1 MVNSVI
7 GVCDENTVYM
17 KKLAG
22 YFMQKSSIPLQIR
35 SFSDWEQ
42 LIRYLQ
48 SNELDVLILGG
59 VTFLEKWERW
69 DDVQADK
76 ERYLYEEGMKEH
88 VKWVIKL
95 VDEVSGKELKEEKG
109 NHNLKVSRYQPPAE
123 LLAAVEKLTE
133 ANSFNGNGRVNPRMI
148 RENSFYEVNMERD
161 IRIHERGGRV
171 ERRGINKGNFSQIHE
186 ENSEVYE
193 RNPQVIGIYSPLN
206 RCGKT
211 SLAVLFSEILARR
224 GNSLMICMDHHNGIL
239 VDEELNIAELIYYLS
254 REQQLVSRGEHFY
267 DFSQYDRFVKKWEQI
282 LYIAASSSVENMM
295 QIPPEP
301 FCELIHLLQKR
312 NRYQYIVLDLSEGIE
327 SLYKVLNQCDVIF
340 MPVLNDCISKSK
352 IQQFE
357 QQMSIVME
365 QEAWESL
372 KCRIYKIQLPETIE
386 ADGVENY
393 YRELIWSDLGNFAGQ
408 ILEQYGI

>member
-1 MVNSVI
+1 MVNNVI

-76 ERYLYEEGMKEH
+76 ERYLCEEGMKEH

-109 NHNLKVSRYQPPAE
+109 NHNLTVSRYQPPAE
-123 LLAAVEKLTE
+123 LLATVEKLTE
-133 ANSFNGNGRVNPRMI
+133 GNSFNGNDRTNPRMI
-148 RENSFYEVNMERD
+148 RENSFYEINTEKD
-161 IRIHERGGRV
+161 IRIHERDTR
-171 ERRGINKGNFSQIHE
+171 
-186 ENSEVYE
+186 
-193 RNPQVIGIYSPLN
+193 VIGIYSPIN

-239 VDEELNIAELIYYLS
+239 ADEELNIAELIYYLS
-254 REQQLVSRGEHFY
+254 REQHLVSRGEHFY

-282 LYIAASSSVENMM
+282 SYIAASPLVENMM

-301 FCELIHLLQKR
+301 FCELIHLLQKT
-312 NRYQYIVLDLSEGIE
+312 NKYQYIVLDLSEGIE

-357 QQMSIVME
+357 QQINSVTE
-365 QEAWESL
+365 RDVWESL
-372 KCRIYKIQLPETIE
+372 KCRIYKIQLPETME

>member
-59 VTFLEKWERW
+59 VTFLEKWQRW

-76 ERYLYEEGMKEH
+76 ERYLCEEGMKEH

-123 LLAAVEKLTE
+123 LLATVEKLTE
-133 ANSFNGNGRVNPRMI
+133 GNSFNGNDRTNPRMI
-148 RENSFYEVNMERD
+148 RENSFYEINTEKD
-161 IRIHERGGRV
+161 IRIHERDTR
-171 ERRGINKGNFSQIHE
+171 
-186 ENSEVYE
+186 
-193 RNPQVIGIYSPLN
+193 VIGIYSPIN

-239 VDEELNIAELIYYLS
+239 ADEELNIAELIYYLS
-254 REQQLVSRGEHFY
+254 REQQLGSRGEHFY

-282 LYIAASSSVENMM
+282 SYIAASPLVENMM

-301 FCELIHLLQKR
+301 FCELIHLLQKT
-312 NRYQYIVLDLSEGIE
+312 NKYQYIVLDLSEGIE

-357 QQMSIVME
+357 QQINSVTE
-365 QEAWESL
+365 RDVWESL
-372 KCRIYKIQLPETIE
+372 KCRIYKIQLPETME

>member
-109 NHNLKVSRYQPPAE
+109 SHNLTVSRYQPPAE
-123 LLAAVEKLTE
+123 LLATVEKLTE
-133 ANSFNGNGRVNPRMI
+133 GNSFNGNDRTNPRMI
-148 RENSFYEVNMERD
+148 RENSFYEINTEKD
-161 IRIHERGGRV
+161 IRIHERDTR
-171 ERRGINKGNFSQIHE
+171 
-186 ENSEVYE
+186 
-193 RNPQVIGIYSPLN
+193 VIGIYSPIN

-239 VDEELNIAELIYYLS
+239 ADEELNIAELIYYLS
-254 REQQLVSRGEHFY
+254 REQHLVSRGEHFY

>member
-1 MVNSVI
+1 MVNNVI

-109 NHNLKVSRYQPPAE
+109 SHNLTVSRYQPPAE
-123 LLAAVEKLTE
+123 LLATVEKLTE
-133 ANSFNGNGRVNPRMI
+133 GNSFNGNDRTNPRMI
-148 RENSFYEVNMERD
+148 RENSFYEINTEKD
-161 IRIHERGGRV
+161 IRIHERDTR
-171 ERRGINKGNFSQIHE
+171 
-186 ENSEVYE
+186 
-193 RNPQVIGIYSPLN
+193 VIGIYSPVN

-239 VDEELNIAELIYYLS
+239 ADEELNIAELIYYLS

-282 LYIAASSSVENMM
+282 SYIAASPLVENMM
-295 QIPPEP
+295 QIPTEP
-301 FCELIHLLQKR
+301 FCELIHLLQKT
-312 NRYQYIVLDLSEGIE
+312 NKYQYIVLDLSEGIE

-357 QQMSIVME
+357 QQMSIVTE
-365 QEAWESL
+365 RDVWESL

-386 ADGVENY
+386 ADDVENY

>member
-109 NHNLKVSRYQPPAE
+109 SHNLTVSRYQPPAE
-123 LLAAVEKLTE
+123 LLATVEKLTE
-133 ANSFNGNGRVNPRMI
+133 GNSFNGNDRTNPRMI
-148 RENSFYEVNMERD
+148 RENSFYEINTEKD
-161 IRIHERGGRV
+161 IRIHERDTR
-171 ERRGINKGNFSQIHE
+171 
-186 ENSEVYE
+186 
-193 RNPQVIGIYSPLN
+193 VIGIYSPIN

-239 VDEELNIAELIYYLS
+239 ADEELNIAELIYYLS

-282 LYIAASSSVENMM
+282 SYIAASPLVENMM

-301 FCELIHLLQKR
+301 FCELIHLLQKT
-312 NRYQYIVLDLSEGIE
+312 NKYQYIVLDLSEGIE

-357 QQMSIVME
+357 QQINSVTE
-365 QEAWESL
+365 RDVWESL
-372 KCRIYKIQLPETIE
+372 KCRIYKIQLPETME

>member
-1 MVNSVI
+1 MVNNVI

-109 NHNLKVSRYQPPAE
+109 SHNLTVSRYQPPAE
-123 LLAAVEKLTE
+123 LLATVEKLTE
-133 ANSFNGNGRVNPRMI
+133 GNSFNGNDRTNPRMI
-148 RENSFYEVNMERD
+148 RENSFYEINTEKD
-161 IRIHERGGRV
+161 IRIHERDTR
-171 ERRGINKGNFSQIHE
+171 
-186 ENSEVYE
+186 
-193 RNPQVIGIYSPLN
+193 VIGIYSPVN

-239 VDEELNIAELIYYLS
+239 ADEELNIAELIYYLS

-282 LYIAASSSVENMM
+282 SYIAASPSIENMM
-295 QIPPEP
+295 QIPTEP
-301 FCELIHLLQKR
+301 FCELIHLLQKT
-312 NRYQYIVLDLSEGIE
+312 NKYQYIVLDLSEGIE

-357 QQMSIVME
+357 QQMSIVTE
-365 QEAWESL
+365 RDVWESL

-386 ADGVENY
+386 ADDVENY

>member
-59 VTFLEKWERW
+59 VTFLEKWQRW

-76 ERYLYEEGMKEH
+76 ERYLCEEGMKEH

-123 LLAAVEKLTE
+123 LLATVEKLTE
-133 ANSFNGNGRVNPRMI
+133 GNSFNGNDRTNPRMI
-148 RENSFYEVNMERD
+148 RENSFYEINTEKD
-161 IRIHERGGRV
+161 IRIHERDTR
-171 ERRGINKGNFSQIHE
+171 
-186 ENSEVYE
+186 
-193 RNPQVIGIYSPLN
+193 VIGIYSPIN

-239 VDEELNIAELIYYLS
+239 ADEELNIAELIYYLS

-282 LYIAASSSVENMM
+282 SYIAASPLVENMM

-301 FCELIHLLQKR
+301 FCELIHLLQKT
-312 NRYQYIVLDLSEGIE
+312 NKYQYIVLDLSEGIE

-357 QQMSIVME
+357 QQINSVTE
-365 QEAWESL
+365 RDVWESL
-372 KCRIYKIQLPETIE
+372 KCRIYKIQLPETME

>member
-59 VTFLEKWERW
+59 VTFLEKWQRW

-76 ERYLYEEGMKEH
+76 ERYLCEEGMKEH

-109 NHNLKVSRYQPPAE
+109 NHNLTVSRYQPPAE
-123 LLAAVEKLTE
+123 LLATVEKLTE
-133 ANSFNGNGRVNPRMI
+133 GNSFNGNDRTNPRMI
-148 RENSFYEVNMERD
+148 RENSFYEVNTEKD
-161 IRIHERGGRV
+161 IRIHERNTR
-171 ERRGINKGNFSQIHE
+171 
-186 ENSEVYE
+186 
-193 RNPQVIGIYSPLN
+193 VIGIYSPIN

-239 VDEELNIAELIYYLS
+239 ADEELNIAELIYYLS
-254 REQQLVSRGEHFY
+254 REQHLVSRGEHFY

-282 LYIAASSSVENMM
+282 SYIAASPSVENMM
-295 QIPPEP
+295 QIPTEP
-301 FCELIHLLQKR
+301 FCELIHLLQKT
-312 NRYQYIVLDLSEGIE
+312 NKYQYIVLDLSEGIE

-357 QQMSIVME
+357 QQINSVTE
-365 QEAWESL
+365 RDVWESL
-372 KCRIYKIQLPETIE
+372 KCRIYKIQLPETME

>member
-1 MVNSVI
+1 MVNNVI

-109 NHNLKVSRYQPPAE
+109 SHNLTVSRYQPPAE
-123 LLAAVEKLTE
+123 LLATVEKLTE
-133 ANSFNGNGRVNPRMI
+133 GNSFNGNDRTNPRMI
-148 RENSFYEVNMERD
+148 RENSFYEINTEKD
-161 IRIHERGGRV
+161 IRIHERDTR
-171 ERRGINKGNFSQIHE
+171 
-186 ENSEVYE
+186 
-193 RNPQVIGIYSPLN
+193 VIGIYSPVN

-239 VDEELNIAELIYYLS
+239 ADEELNIAELIYYLS

-282 LYIAASSSVENMM
+282 SYIAASPLVENMM

-301 FCELIHLLQKR
+301 FCELIHLLQKT
-312 NRYQYIVLDLSEGIE
+312 NKYQYIVLDLSEGIE

-357 QQMSIVME
+357 QQMSIVTE
-365 QEAWESL
+365 RDVWESL
-372 KCRIYKIQLPETIE
+372 KCRIYKIQLPETME

>member
-59 VTFLEKWERW
+59 VTFLEKWQRW

-76 ERYLYEEGMKEH
+76 ERYLCEEGMKEH

-123 LLAAVEKLTE
+123 LLATVEKLTE
-133 ANSFNGNGRVNPRMI
+133 GNSFNGNDRTNPRMI
-148 RENSFYEVNMERD
+148 RENSFYEVNTEKD
-161 IRIHERGGRV
+161 IRIHERNTR
-171 ERRGINKGNFSQIHE
+171 
-186 ENSEVYE
+186 
-193 RNPQVIGIYSPLN
+193 VIGIYSPIN

-239 VDEELNIAELIYYLS
+239 ADEELNIAELIYYLS
-254 REQQLVSRGEHFY
+254 REQHLVSRGEHFY

-282 LYIAASSSVENMM
+282 SYIAASSSVENMM
-295 QIPPEP
+295 QIPTEP
-301 FCELIHLLQKR
+301 FCELIHLLQKT
-312 NRYQYIVLDLSEGIE
+312 NKYQYIVLDLSEGIE

-357 QQMSIVME
+357 QQISSVME
-365 QEAWESL
+365 RDAWESL
-372 KCRIYKIQLPETIE
+372 KCRIYKIQLPETME
-386 ADGVENY
+386 TDDVENY

>member
-59 VTFLEKWERW
+59 VTFLEKWQRW

-76 ERYLYEEGMKEH
+76 ERYLCEEGMKEH

-109 NHNLKVSRYQPPAE
+109 NHNLTVSRYQPPAE
-123 LLAAVEKLTE
+123 LLATVEKLTE
-133 ANSFNGNGRVNPRMI
+133 GNSFNGNDRTNPRMI
-148 RENSFYEVNMERD
+148 RENSFYEVNTEKD
-161 IRIHERGGRV
+161 IRIHERNTR
-171 ERRGINKGNFSQIHE
+171 
-186 ENSEVYE
+186 
-193 RNPQVIGIYSPLN
+193 VIGIYSPIN

-239 VDEELNIAELIYYLS
+239 ADEELNIAELIYYLS

-282 LYIAASSSVENMM
+282 SYIAASPSVENMM
-295 QIPPEP
+295 QIPTEP
-301 FCELIHLLQKR
+301 FCELIHLLQKT
-312 NRYQYIVLDLSEGIE
+312 NKYQYIVLDLSEGIE

-357 QQMSIVME
+357 QQINSVTE
-365 QEAWESL
+365 RDVWESL
-372 KCRIYKIQLPETIE
+372 KCRIYKIQFPETIE